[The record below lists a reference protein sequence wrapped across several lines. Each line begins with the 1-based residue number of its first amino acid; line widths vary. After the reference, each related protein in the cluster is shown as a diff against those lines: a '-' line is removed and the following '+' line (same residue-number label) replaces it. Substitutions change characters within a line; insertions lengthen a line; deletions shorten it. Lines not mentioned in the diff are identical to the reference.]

1 MNTKDKIIKF
11 SLEVV
16 CDVYKVKTQQI
27 LNNNLRKG
35 KVIKAKRMFMYY
47 LYVYLDVKHN
57 EMKNYFK
64 KMNHATSIHHVKN
77 FAFELETYKEIHNYF
92 NYFLTEMKKFNIY
105 GVDFYEKRKELK
117 KLLKEINIIK
127 NEYIK

>member
-11 SLEVV
+11 SLKVV
-16 CDVYKVKTQQI
+16 CDIYKVQPEQI
-27 LNNNLRKG
+27 LNNNLRKE

-47 LYVYLDVKHN
+47 LYVYLEVKHN

-64 KMNHATSIHHVKN
+64 KMNHATSIHHVKK
-77 FAFELETYKEIHNYF
+77 FAFELETYKEIHTDF

-105 GVDFYEKRKELK
+105 GINFYEKRKEIK

-127 NEYIK
+127 DEYIK

>member
-11 SLEVV
+11 SLEVA
-16 CDVYKVKTQQI
+16 CDVYKVKPQQI

-64 KMNHATSIHHVKN
+64 KINHATSIHHVKK
-77 FAFELETYKEIHNYF
+77 FAFELETYKEIHNDF

-127 NEYIK
+127 DEYIK

>member
-11 SLEVV
+11 SLEVA
-16 CDVYKVKTQQI
+16 CDVYKVKPQQI

-57 EMKNYFK
+57 EMISYFK
-64 KMNHATSIHHVKN
+64 KMNHATSIHHVKK
-77 FAFELETYKEIHNYF
+77 FACELETYKAI
-92 NYFLTEMKKFNIY
+92 
-105 GVDFYEKRKELK
+105 
-117 KLLKEINIIK
+117 
-127 NEYIK
+127 